1 VPNSSGNAI
10 DPSRATV
17 LVLGVGIQGRAV
29 VEDLDRRSPVARVIA
44 ADSNDEAARQWLG
57 SIGARR
63 TTACHVDARDTT
75 ALGQLLAGV
84 DLVVNMLPASFE
96 EPVLRL
102 AIDAGVHL
110 VSTNYAHKLRAF
122 DDAAARR
129 GIIVMPEAGFDPGI
143 DLVIARQAVDEFDDI
158 DTLLSYGA
166 GIPAPECRDVNAIN
180 YKISWS
186 FEGVLR
192 AYARAARVILDGRPC
207 EVDGRDIFDPAWTHI
222 ATFDG
227 LGDFEAFV
235 NGDAVEFVQM
245 LGIERS
251 VRTSARYSLRWPG
264 HCEFW
269 RRLAKLGFLD
279 EDVVPGTGVSPREFL
294 RRHLEPRLQYA
305 PGERDMIMLR
315 IEARGTRGGR
325 PAAVRWEMV
334 ECADGDSGALAM
346 SRAVGC
352 PASVV
357 AQMILGGDIRRHGV
371 GCPARDVPPAPFFEA
386 LGQRGITIRKTILEG
401 PGAPRPV

>member
-1 VPNSSGNAI
+1 VSSLSGNAV
-10 DPSRATV
+10 DLSRTTV

-29 VEDLDRRSPVARVIA
+29 VEDLERRSPVGRVIA
-44 ADSNDEAARQWLG
+44 ADCNAQPAREYVQ

-63 TTACHVDARDTT
+63 TSVVEADARDEV
-75 ALGQLLAGV
+75 ALRRLFSEA
-84 DLVVNMLPASFE
+84 DLVVNMLPVPFE

-110 VSTNYAHKLRAF
+110 VSTNYAHRLRAF
-122 DDAAARR
+122 DEAAARR
-129 GIIVMPEAGFDPGI
+129 GIIVMPESGFDPGI
-143 DLVIARQAVDEFDDI
+143 DLVIARQAVAEFDQVH
-158 DTLLSYGA
+158 TLVSYGA

-180 YKISWS
+180 YKVSWS

-192 AYARAARVILDGRPC
+192 AYARPARVVVDGR
-207 EVDGRDIFDPAWTHI
+207 VRTVQGRDIFDPAWTHTV
-222 ATFDG
+222 TFDG

-235 NGDAVEFVQM
+235 NGDAVEFLHL

-269 RRLAKLGFLD
+269 RRLSQLGFLD
-279 EDVVPGTGVSPREFL
+279 DQPVAGTGLAPREFI

-315 IEARGTRGGR
+315 LELRGTRHER
-325 PAAVRWEMV
+325 PLAMRWEMV
-334 ECADGDSGALAM
+334 ECGDPASGLLAM
-346 SRAVGC
+346 SRTVGC
-352 PASVV
+352 AASIV
-357 AQMILGGDIRRHGV
+357 AQMILRGEITRPGV
-371 GCPARDVPPAPFFEA
+371 GSPARDVPPAPFLSA
-386 LGQRGITIRKTILEG
+386 LQQRGIAVRRTMC
-401 PGAPRPV
+401 